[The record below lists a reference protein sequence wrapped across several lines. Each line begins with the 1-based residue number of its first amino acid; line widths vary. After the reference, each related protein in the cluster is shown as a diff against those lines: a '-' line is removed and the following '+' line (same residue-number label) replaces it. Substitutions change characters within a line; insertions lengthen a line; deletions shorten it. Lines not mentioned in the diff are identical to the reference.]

1 MERQEIINLI
11 QKEVRREGKKLSGDI
26 EGAINQ
32 FPNDRIMKSDDD
44 GRLQPHA
51 SITGT
56 ELSRLEGYLDAAI
69 VTHSTVGTAAVTS
82 TALATA
88 GAIKEAISNLVD
100 GAPGALDTLNELAAS
115 LQDDVAFTTT
125 VTNAIGGKAPT
136 FTAGNHLTMS
146 GIPLTLNVDTPDD
159 TPTNGSAALITSNAV
174 FDGLALIQA
183 QLDLLKPSAC
193 KMYRN
198 TNQTPNG
205 GVGEILT
212 YTHTEYTYGGRV
224 SGNQGNG
231 KFTVNTTGAYVYTGT
246 CTYSTGVRVLLNIKV
261 NGNYVAARQGG
272 KPYDVDEG
280 VTRAMSWSTDLK
292 LSANDYVETLIWNNN
307 SGKNV
312 QGYSCLRWVG
322 PT

>member
-1 MERQEIINLI
+1 MERQEILSLI
-11 QKEVRREGKKLSGDI
+11 RLELRKFAKPGEETSGFT
-26 EGAINQ
+26 A
-32 FPNDRIMKSDDD
+32 DRIIMSDA
-44 GRLQPHA
+44 GGVLQPHS
-51 SITGT
+51 SISGT
-56 ELSRLEGYLDAAI
+56 ELSRLEGFLDSAV
-69 VTHSTVGTAAVTS
+69 VTHSTVATTADTS
-82 TALATA
+82 TSLVTA
-88 GAIKEAISNLVD
+88 GGVKQAINNLIS
-100 GAPGALDTLNELAAS
+100 GAPGALDTLNELSEALGDDAS
-115 LQDDVAFTTT
+115 FATTIM
-125 VTNAIGGKAPT
+125 NAIGGKAPT
-136 FTAGNHLTMS
+136 FAAGSHLTLS
-146 GIPLTLNVDTPDD
+146 GIPLQLNVDTPDD

-174 FDGLALIQA
+174 YDGLALIQA

-198 TNQTPNG
+198 TNQTPDG